1 MGSLFS
7 GRTSVQTETVRWSFQ
22 CLSTEGG
29 LDYHWESCLKGYDQQ
44 NKVGTKASKTSF
56 TRPTFGYKQTIN
68 VASCFFPIFL
78 SLYCFPCPPPSLTP
92 LSASPP
98 TQQQWAHRAW
108 GHPRSE
114 GVSGTELP
122 GVDPAFPPA
131 GFTGLQLWCA
141 DAAIFVQLGWARQVR
156 LQDKKMAT
164 WN

>member
-78 SLYCFPCPPPSLTP
+78 SLYCFPCPSHLP
-92 LSASPP
+92 LPHCQHHHLHNSSGPTVPGGTHVLKECLGQNFQVSILLSHLLASPAYSSDVLMQP
-98 TQQQWAHRAW
+98 YLSSWD
-108 GHPRSE
+108 
-114 GVSGTELP
+114 EL
-122 GVDPAFPPA
+122 V
-131 GFTGLQLWCA
+131 
-141 DAAIFVQLGWARQVR
+141 
-156 LQDKKMAT
+156 K
-164 WN
+164 